1 MVRERIRTDPGTFG
15 GEPTIRETRV
25 AVEHIL
31 AMPADGVSR
40 EEILR
45 EYPFLNDEDIRACI
59 TYAWQLVSHEH
70 IEPLAR

>member
-1 MVRERIRTDPGTFG
+1 M
-15 GEPTIRETRV
+15 
-25 AVEHIL
+25 L
-31 AMPADGVSR
+31 AEGVSR